1 MKKLRKIL
9 AGTLTALSFASGT
22 RASESGTRA
31 SEKGKIQNS
40 KVINSK
46 SLNLSNKNKVLNFVK
61 NNKDKFIGITAGAIA
76 LGTIYGLGRE
86 GIYNGLFP
94 GSRKS
99 LYFRTHNDAQIDYAE
114 QEAIKNGLK
123 HIELKTDFGVL
134 RGFACVPKN
143 MNNEDIKK
151 IVLVFGGNGHLACH
165 AVGSAYYG
173 SAKEDKKNTIF
184 VCLDYPTY
192 GKSEGPTLSQK
203 VMQQYAKYCLD
214 YAKKLKDDKYQNAE
228 ISTYGYSLGGYPAS
242 YLSKEKEVKEV
253 KLWSPIQWDSAVQ
266 GLTNYRWL
274 GLVGRLLAFS
284 LAEFDSIENI
294 KNSHENCKINLFS
307 GSRAAGDF
315 LSLETTVFKGEKY
328 EGQID
333 KNQSQKYLQD
343 IRNLNHEISE
353 KDHND
358 VVIIGQGRKDEVE
371 SFLNQEKQQKEQLE
385 KIRNEKYEVVKKL
398 EEIVAKEAYK
408 KLSKEGKNNLGGRL
422 TVSFLFTASHFD
434 NGFKDKV
441 WHLESTWDK
450 NKEEVNKQR
459 GGNYEKN

>member
-61 NNKDKFIGITAGAIA
+61 NNKGKFIGITAGAIA

-99 LYFRTHNDAQIDYAE
+99 LYFRAHNDAQIDYAE

-134 RGFACVPKN
+134 RGFACVPEN
-143 MNNEDIKK
+143 INNEDIKK

-165 AVGSAYYG
+165 AVDSAYYG

-203 VMQQYAKYCLD
+203 VMQQYAKYCLS
-214 YAKKLKDDKYQNAE
+214 YAKNLKNEEYKNAE
-228 ISTYGYSLGGYPAS
+228 ICAYGFSLGGYPAS
-242 YLSKEKEVKEV
+242 YLSKEKDVKEV
-253 KLWSPIQWDSAVQ
+253 KLWSPIQWDGAVQ
-266 GLTNYRWL
+266 GLTNHRWL
-274 GLVGRLLAFS
+274 GFVGRLLAFS

-307 GSRAAGDF
+307 GSRAAYDF
-315 LSLETTVFKGEKY
+315 LSLETTVFKGEEY
-328 EGQID
+328 EGQIAD
-333 KNQSQKYLQD
+333 NKYLNEHVAN
-343 IRNLNHEISE
+343 IRELNNKLECKSHVLYTQNE
-353 KDHND
+353 K
-358 VVIIGQGRKDEVE
+358 ILEE
-371 SFLNQEKQQKEQLE
+371 YLEQEKKEKQDL
-385 KIRNEKYEVVKKL
+385 KDQFFGNEVKKGAY
-398 EEIVAKEAYK
+398 ERIKNWEQKVAQEVFK
-408 KLSKEGKNNLGGRL
+408 KLAKEGKNNLGGRL
-422 TVSFLFTASHFD
+422 TVSFLSTADHCDEAF
-434 NGFKDKV
+434 NDKV
-441 WHLESTWDK
+441 WYLGGTWDK
-450 NKEEVNKQR
+450 NKEKVN
-459 GGNYEKN
+459 N